1 MSVKIE
7 ILDYVYGE
15 FKGTQMLSNTSFTSS
30 SDWIIGNG
38 WTIAGGSANH
48 SSGVNGNLI
57 QVGVSFFQGQ
67 TYRIEYKIS
76 GRTQGSFRLKNHLE
90 GNADVY
96 LPSSNGIHSF
106 DWVQGANNLNR
117 LRIWGSGLF
126 DGSIEYVEVYP
137 ISGINWS
144 ESIAGELDI
153 TDHSDFPLAL
163 TFQVSEIKDITS
175 TTGDYSKSF
184 KIPATKNNN
193 KIFKHLYNPSITH
206 PNTATENKPCRMLI
220 NNLYSLV
227 GSLKVTG
234 VGGYGETASYYN
246 CVFYGSNLGWGN
258 GLEGMY
264 MSDINWGTSG
274 EGLTYNNT
282 SIINTWQDEDCNTST
297 SPIVYPITSYGDY
310 NPNGI
315 DRTIQLLENAKQHYG
330 LGASY
335 TGYFGWHDSTT
346 VPNAGGDD
354 YGTPSPVADWRPAVF
369 VKDTL
374 EKIFSQTSAGSY
386 TINSTFMDT
395 DMFKKLVWLLPNTKY
410 NNPDDRYN
418 DYSVLSKF
426 TNGVTLTTTGTA
438 APEDGVQRFYDGN
451 LQAQDGTYYSTGLGR
466 QALDISSSNLTVT
479 LDEGSYVV
487 EDGADSYIEI
497 GEFGYYDI
505 NIGGLEAKIAEV
517 WKGGGVNKTIDS
529 IDTIFNLEVQTVGQ
543 TSWNIVN
550 GSGLNHVVGTT
561 VDVGSHYSGPW
572 RGLPNLEE
580 NRYLNKG
587 DRIRIT
593 FGIRLNAPDTNQNFI
608 TYVFYRA
615 NSGSSLNVNFNAEYL
630 AYGQTYNLSNLMNEK
645 YKQVDFLKGITHAF
659 NLKMTTNETTKV
671 INIEPANSFYE
682 SYGSAVDWTYK
693 LDRSRETK
701 DKFLKSNLKRNLV
714 FKYKTDSKDKKVEH
728 RGNTF
733 FNGILDEY
741 PYQEQLPSNFE
752 KGDAVF
758 ENPFFAGT
766 YNAKDQDSVR
776 SWGSITTDLVDTVF
790 SACLWEENVSAN
802 DVGRPDKGFG
812 FEPRLLY
819 WNKYSPAG
827 GGVGTPYTYENKR
840 ATVQTWSSSKE
851 VFADSNISTAPSMV
865 LTNIYP
871 QATSINRDDSSC
883 PVLSYGNVSR
893 REFDAATGTYTTYS
907 VGEGLYQTYYRKMF
921 EMFKLNPRL
930 RTAYVDLKISDI
942 INLDFRKLIYM
953 DGCYWRLNKIN
964 DYMPNKN
971 QPTKVELIEWF
982 ETGSFAAVAPTFG
995 TSYTGIDG
1003 WNSPYTD
1010 TNNNNNSGL

>member
-30 SDWIIGNG
+30 SDWSLGGG

-48 SSGVNGNLI
+48 SSGVAGFLT
-57 QVGVSFFQGQ
+57 QTGVSFFQGQ

-76 GRTQGSFRLKNHLE
+76 GMTQGSFRLSNHLE
-90 GNADVY
+90 ANGTAY
-96 LPSSNGIHSF
+96 LPSGNGIHSF
-106 DWVQGANNLNR
+106 DWVQGANNIDKLK
-117 LRIWGSGLF
+117 LGASLPF

-137 ISGINWS
+137 ISGINWN

-206 PNTATENKPCRMLI
+206 PNTATENKPCRVLV

-234 VGGYGETASYYN
+234 IGGYGETASYYN
-246 CVFYGSNLGWGN
+246 CVFYGNNLGWGN
-258 GLEGMY
+258 GVEGMY
-264 MSDINWGTSG
+264 MNDINWEASG
-274 EGLTYNNT
+274 EGLTYGKA
-282 SIINTWQDEDCNTST
+282 SIVATWEDEDCNTST
-297 SPIVYPITSYGDY
+297 SPIVYPVTSYGDY

-315 DRTIQLLENAKQHYG
+315 SRSIQLLENAGEHYG
-330 LGASY
+330 WGGAY
-335 TGYFGWHDSTT
+335 TGYFGWHNSAT
-346 VPNAGGDD
+346 VPSAGGNP
-354 YGTPSPVADWRPAVF
+354 YGTPPPVADWRPAVF

-374 EKIFSQTSAGSY
+374 ERIFSQTKAGSY

-410 NNPDDRYN
+410 NNPDERYN
-418 DYSVLSKF
+418 NYSVLSEF
-426 TNGVTLTTTGTA
+426 TNGVALTTAGI
-438 APEDGVQRFYDGN
+438 APSENGVQRFHVGA
-451 LQAQDGTYYSTGLGR
+451 LQQTDLSYFMTGAGR
-466 QALDISSSNLTVT
+466 EALDISSSNLTVS

-505 NIGGLEAKIAEV
+505 NIGGLEAKVAEV
-517 WKGGGVNKTIDS
+517 WKGGSDLRFVQTL
-529 IDTIFNLEVQTVGQ
+529 DTIFSLEVQTVGQ
-543 TSWNIVN
+543 TSWNIVTH
-550 GSGLNHVVGTT
+550 SGIAQPVGVSVNISNHYLGL
-561 VDVGSHYSGPW
+561 W
-572 RGLPNLEE
+572 RELPNIEE
-580 NRYLNKG
+580 RRYLNKG
-587 DRIRIT
+587 DKIRIT
-593 FGIRLNAPDTNQNFI
+593 FGIRLFAPDTSQNFI

-615 NSGSSLNVNFNAEYL
+615 NSESHLNVNFNAEYL
-630 AYGQTYNLSNLMNEK
+630 AYGQTYDLSNLMNKK

-659 NLKMTTNETTKV
+659 NLKMTTNEATKV
-671 INIEPANSFYE
+671 INIEPADSFYE
-682 SYGSAVDWTYK
+682 SYGSAVDWTYR

-714 FKYKTDSKDKKVEH
+714 FKYKTDSKDKKVEY

-752 KGDAVF
+752 KGDSVF

-766 YNAKDQDSVR
+766 YNAKDQDSAR
-776 SWGSITTDLVDTVF
+776 SWGASAADLVDTVF
-790 SACLWEENVSAN
+790 SACLWSENVDA
-802 DVGRPDKGFG
+802 DDFGRPPKGFE

-827 GGVGTPYTYENKR
+827 GGSGTPSMNKR
-840 ATVQTWSSSKE
+840 ATVQTWSNPLA
-851 VFADSNISTAPSMV
+851 VVGDSTVPFGTITGILS
-865 LTNIYP
+865 NIYP
-871 QATSINRDDSSC
+871 QATSINIDDSSC

-893 REFDAATGTYTTYS
+893 REFDSATGNYTTYS
-907 VGEGLYQTYYRKMF
+907 VGEGLYETYYRKMF
-921 EMFKLNPRL
+921 KMFKQNPRL
-930 RTAYVDLKISDI
+930 RTVYVDLKIGDI
-942 INLDFRKLIYM
+942 INLDFRKLIYI
-953 DGCYWRLNKIN
+953 DGCYWKLNKIS

-971 QPTKVELIEWF
+971 QSTKVELIEWV
-982 ETGSFAAVAPTFG
+982 EIGVLPA
-995 TSYTGIDG
+995 
-1003 WNSPYTD
+1003 
-1010 TNNNNNSGL
+1010 L